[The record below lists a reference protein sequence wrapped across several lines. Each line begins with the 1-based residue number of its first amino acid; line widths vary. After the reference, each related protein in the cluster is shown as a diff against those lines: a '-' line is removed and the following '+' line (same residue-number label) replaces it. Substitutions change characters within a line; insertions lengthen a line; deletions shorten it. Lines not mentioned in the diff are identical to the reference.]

1 VRTAAMAARDGT
13 CASRADVARRLGVS
27 RARVT
32 QVLGLLALAPAV
44 VAAVAALGDPL
55 PGPAV
60 SERALRPLLGLP
72 ADEQERALREL
83 PRGRRRG
90 GRG

>member
-1 VRTAAMAARDGT
+1 VSDGA
-13 CASRADVARRLGVS
+13 CASRADLARRLGVS

-32 QVLGLLALAPAV
+32 QVLGLLSLAPAV

-55 PGPAV
+55 PGPTV

-72 ADEQERALREL
+72 AGEQERALREL
-83 PRGRRRG
+83 VGARRRG
-90 GRG
+90 GRA